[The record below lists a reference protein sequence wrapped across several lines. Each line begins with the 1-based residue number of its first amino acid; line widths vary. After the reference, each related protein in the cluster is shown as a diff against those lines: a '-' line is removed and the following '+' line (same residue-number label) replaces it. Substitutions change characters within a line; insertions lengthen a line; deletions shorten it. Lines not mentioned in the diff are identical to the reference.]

1 MAEVTICSD
10 FGARENKVC
19 HYFHCFPIYLPWSDG
34 IGCHDLNFLNV
45 EECSRRQSA
54 EELIFLN
61 CDDQK
66 TPESP
71 LDCMIKPVNPKR
83 NQPWIV
89 IGRTDVETEAPIFWP
104 RDAKSWLTGKDSDA
118 GKGLEHEEKGEAED
132 DTVGWHH
139 RLWTWVWANSWRWW
153 RTGKPGVLQT
163 MGLQSVGHDW
173 VTEQEHSPY

>member
-45 EECSRRQSA
+45 EECWRRQSA
-54 EELIFLN
+54 EELIFSN

-71 LDCMIKPVNPKR
+71 LDCKIKPVNPKR

-118 GKGLEHEEKGEAED
+118 GKGWEHEEKGEAED
-132 DTVGWHH
+132 EMVGLHH
-139 RLWTWVWANSWRWW
+139 WLWTWVWANSWRWW
-153 RTGKPGVLQT
+153 RTGKPGELQT
-163 MGLQSVGHDW
+163 MGLPSVEHDW